1 MKKDDLSFYKEI
13 TAHEQ
18 VIIKRS
24 QIKNAP
30 YNPRKIT
37 KTERENLYRLLDA
50 HKLIDDLIWNKRT
63 GNLVSGHQR
72 LTWVDLKAREKGLKD
87 FNFKVNCIDVD
98 EKEEK
103 EINIGM
109 NNEAAM
115 GKFDIDKLGELF
127 EEIDYNLAGFDDK
140 TIENMLGDFNVDF
153 LSDVDLEKRA
163 EEYNEG
169 IAHRKR
175 MQSASQK
182 NNISYYSVLVFK
194 DQVNRQ
200 EFFAL
205 LGIKDEEYIDGN
217 KVIENIRERFTRKPV
232 DEQIK
237 PILSNRSRIHSKN
250 TGNRSGKTTN

>member
-1 MKKDDLSFYKEI
+1 MSDDLTFYKEI

-18 VIIKRS
+18 VVIKRS

-37 KTERENLYRLLDA
+37 KKERYNLYKLLDA
-50 HKLIDDLIWNKRT
+50 HKLVDDLIWNART

-72 LTWVDLKAREKGLKD
+72 LTWIDLKAREKNLKD
-87 FNFKVNCIDVD
+87 FNLKINRIDVD

-115 GKFDIDKLGELF
+115 GKFDIDLLGGMI
-127 EEIDYNLAGFDDK
+127 EEVDYDLAGFDDK
-140 TIENMLGDFNVDF
+140 SLGSLLGGFDTDL
-153 LSDVDLEKRA
+153 LSDDDLQQRA
-163 EEYNEG
+163 DDYDEG

-175 MQSASQK
+175 MQVASQK
-182 NNISYYSVLVFK
+182 TNNIDYYSVLVFR
-194 DQVNRQ
+194 DYANRQ

-205 LGIKDEEYIDGN
+205 LGIKDEDYIDGN
-217 KVIENIRERFTRKPV
+217 KVIETVREKFTRKTL
-232 DEQIK
+232 E
-237 PILSNRSRIHSKN
+237 
-250 TGNRSGKTTN
+250 